1 MGLKL
6 IGVHGKARSGKDTVA
21 RILVDEHGFVRTA
34 FADPLKAASAVLFGW
49 SVDFAFSEGVKT
61 LKSPLWGNLTGREI
75 FQKFGTEAMRG
86 TFGDDF
92 WIKRWAFDHVRLK
105 DKHSIVVAD
114 VRTNAEADMIRG
126 LGGLIIHLERHGA
139 GLRGLE
145 GMHSSEAGITFNR
158 STDLRIENNG
168 TLSELEDEI
177 NRIVAFIEV
186 SGSELGLRNEKVED

>member
-6 IGVHGKARSGKDTVA
+6 IGVHGKARSGKDTIA
-21 RILVDEHGFVRTA
+21 NHLVDEHGFVRTA

-49 SVDFAFSEGVKT
+49 PVDLAFSDEIKGY
-61 LKSPLWGNLTGREI
+61 KSPLWDITGRTA
-75 FQKFGTEAMRG
+75 FQRLGDAMKIGFGT
-86 TFGDDF
+86 DF
-92 WIKRWAFDHVRLK
+92 WIKRWACEYARLK

-126 LGGLIIHLERHGA
+126 LGGIILHLERRGA
-139 GLRGLE
+139 GLSGLE

-186 SGSELGLRNEKVED
+186 SGSELGLRNEKAED

>member
-49 SVDFAFSEGVKT
+49 PVDLAFSDEIKGY
-61 LKSPLWGNLTGREI
+61 KSPLWDITGRTA
-75 FQKFGTEAMRG
+75 FQRLGDAMKIGFGT
-86 TFGDDF
+86 DF
-92 WIKRWAFDHVRLK
+92 WIKRWACEYARLK

-126 LGGLIIHLERHGA
+126 LGGVILHLERRGA
-139 GLRGLE
+139 GLTGLE

>member
-21 RILVDEHGFVRTA
+21 RILADEHGFVRTA
-34 FADPLKAASAVLFGW
+34 FADPLKAAASILFNW
-49 SVDFAFSEGVKT
+49 PVEMAFSDEIKGY
-61 LKSPLWGNLTGREI
+61 KSPLWDITGRTA
-75 FQKFGTEAMRG
+75 FQRLGDAMKIGFGP
-86 TFGDDF
+86 DF
-92 WIKRWAFDHVRLK
+92 WIKRWACEYARLK

-126 LGGLIIHLERHGA
+126 LGGIILHLERRGA
-139 GLRGLE
+139 GLSGLE

>member
-49 SVDFAFSEGVKT
+49 PVEMAFSDEIKGY
-61 LKSPLWGNLTGREI
+61 KSPLWDITGRTA
-75 FQKFGTEAMRG
+75 FQRLGDAMKIGFGP
-86 TFGDDF
+86 DF
-92 WIKRWAFDHVRLK
+92 WIKRWACEYARLK

-126 LGGLIIHLERHGA
+126 LGGVILHLERRGA
-139 GLRGLE
+139 GLSGLE

>member
-21 RILVDEHGFVRTA
+21 RILGDEHGFVRTA

-49 SVDFAFSEGVKT
+49 PVDLAFSDEIKGY
-61 LKSPLWGNLTGREI
+61 KSPLWDITGRTA
-75 FQKFGTEAMRG
+75 FQRLGDAMKIGFGP
-86 TFGDDF
+86 DF
-92 WIKRWAFDHVRLK
+92 WIKRWACEYARLK

-186 SGSELGLRNEKVED
+186 SGSELGLRNEKAED

>member
-6 IGVHGKARSGKDTVA
+6 IGVHGKARSGKDTIA
-21 RILVDEHGFVRTA
+21 NHLVDEHGFVRTA

-49 SVDFAFSEGVKT
+49 PVEIAFSDEIKGY
-61 LKSPLWGNLTGREI
+61 KSPLWDITGRTA
-75 FQKFGTEAMRG
+75 FQRLGDAMKIGFGT
-86 TFGDDF
+86 DF
-92 WIKRWAFDHVRLK
+92 WIKRWACEYARLK

-126 LGGLIIHLERHGA
+126 LGGIILHLERRGA
-139 GLRGLE
+139 GLSGLE

-186 SGSELGLRNEKVED
+186 SGSELGLRNEKAED

>member
-6 IGVHGKARSGKDTVA
+6 IGVHGKARSGKDTIA
-21 RILVDEHGFVRTA
+21 NHLVDEHGFVRTA

-49 SVDFAFSEGVKT
+49 PVDLAFSDEIKGY
-61 LKSPLWGNLTGREI
+61 KSPLWDITGRTA
-75 FQKFGTEAMRG
+75 FQRLGDAMKIGFGT
-86 TFGDDF
+86 DF
-92 WIKRWAFDHVRLK
+92 WIKRWACEYARLK

-126 LGGLIIHLERHGA
+126 LGGVILHLERRGA
-139 GLRGLE
+139 GLSGLE

-186 SGSELGLRNEKVED
+186 SGSELGLRNEKAED